1 VRTSNDVEARVFQVA
16 EQAELTK
23 DQGDDAL
30 VGKGVR
36 RSAVKAQMMSFRIAT
51 DESKEIT
58 RIAGQLGVPVSALVR
73 GWVTEGLA
81 RHHGASLPGTVERLA
96 AEVEILRALLR

>member
-1 VRTSNDVEARVFQVA
+1 MSNDLEARVFQAA

-36 RSAVKAQMMSFRIAT
+36 RNAAKAQMMSFRIAA

-58 RIAGQLGVPVSALVR
+58 PVLLNSA
-73 GWVTEGLA
+73 
-81 RHHGASLPGTVERLA
+81 ASRS
-96 AEVEILRALLR
+96 RR

>member
-1 VRTSNDVEARVFQVA
+1 MSNDVDARVRQVA

-23 DQGDDAL
+23 DQGDEVLA
-30 VGKGVR
+30 GKGVR
-36 RSAVKAQMMSFRIAT
+36 RNAGKAQMMSFRIAA

-58 RIAGQLGVPVSALVR
+58 RIAEELGVPVSALVR

-81 RHHGASLPGTVERLA
+81 RHHGASLPDTVERLA
-96 AEVEILRALLR
+96 AEVERLRALLR